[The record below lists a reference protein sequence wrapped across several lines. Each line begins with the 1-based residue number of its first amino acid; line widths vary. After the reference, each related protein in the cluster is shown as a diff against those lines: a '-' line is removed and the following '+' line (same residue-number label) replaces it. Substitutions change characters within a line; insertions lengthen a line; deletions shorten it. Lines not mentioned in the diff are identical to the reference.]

1 MSETRSFFASGN
13 AKDLVIACANDIRMM
28 APTASFRLDENNG
41 VMNGRNEVV
50 IILHATGV
58 VSLHEGWS
66 VGEEDVPEL
75 LAAKVLRRAK

>member
-1 MSETRSFFASGN
+1 MSVRSCYASGN
-13 AKDLVIACANDIRMM
+13 AKDLVLTCVNDIKVM
-28 APTASFRLDENNG
+28 AGAKGFKLGAGSSG

-66 VGEEDVPEL
+66 VGADDVPEL
-75 LAAKVLRRAK
+75 LAAKVLR